1 MNKKCRCRY
10 EIVGAIILA
19 AIFLIEIYPIVFTV
33 HDDILTYAIVRHE
46 DLWKAAK
53 DNLFT
58 GRLPQLWNTLL
69 LGFPMLMQKVWFYK
83 GISYIT
89 LLFDGLIFY
98 RLIERVF
105 GNQAAVLTTAL
116 FWGLA
121 SVTNQ
126 HSLFVSYVLARQI
139 VIGILLLS
147 IYFFIDYYY
156 KSKVRYL
163 WYSSFLYLAA
173 SMLYEAA
180 VPFGLIFLLIALGQ
194 DVSWK
199 KKVLSIVLPGGMVA
213 IWLVLYFGWQAM
225 CPTEYDGGTL
235 YFGNI
240 LGSLWAVFM
249 YSLGSFPVYSLIIVL
264 VKGHVRFRECT
275 FPIMGLVA
283 AGLTSAMWYR
293 ILPRIQW
300 DKRKRRPLVI
310 TGVSIFLPNL
320 ILGFTPKYLEWSQRM
335 IFTYLTTFYS
345 YFFLIAFGVIG
356 SAALYQVCRRKREFL
371 VMTTVAVFLTSLT
384 AGVNNGLWKEE
395 FHYLDDKNKAF
406 DEAVSSAEFLQY
418 ESGTNVYIP
427 DYIGIIGNMEYT
439 QYYSQLYTDKT
450 YEFRNKKEDLDF
462 NQTVIEFR
470 YIPEEKRI
478 EIIELNKTEAY

>member
-10 EIVGAIILA
+10 EIVGVIILA
-19 AIFLIEIYPIVFTV
+19 AIFLIEIYPIVLTV
-33 HDDILTYAIVRHE
+33 HDDILTYTIVRHG
-46 DLWKAAK
+46 DLWKTAR

-69 LGFPMLMQKVWFYK
+69 LGFPMLLQKVWFYK
-83 GISYIT
+83 GISYLT
-89 LLFDGLIFY
+89 LLLNGWIFY
-98 RLIERVF
+98 RLLKRVF
-105 GNQAAVLTTAL
+105 GEQGGVLTTAVY
-116 FWGLA
+116 WGLA
-121 SVTNQ
+121 TVTNL
-126 HSLFVSYVLARQI
+126 HNLFVSYVLARQM

-147 IYFFIDYYY
+147 IYFFLDYYE

-180 VPFGLIFLLIALGQ
+180 VPFGIVFFLIVLGETAA
-194 DVSWK
+194 WK
-199 KKVLSIVLPGGMVA
+199 KKVVSVMLPGGMAVT
-213 IWLVLYFGWQAM
+213 WLAVYFGWQAM
-225 CPTEYDGGTL
+225 YPTAYEGGTL

-240 LGSLWAVFM
+240 PRSLWAAFM
-249 YSLGSFPVYSLIIVL
+249 YSLGSFPLYSLVIGL
-264 VKGHVRFRECT
+264 VKGHVDFRECT
-275 FPIMGLVA
+275 FPIMGLAA
-283 AGLTSAMWYR
+283 AGLTSVMWYR
-293 ILPRIQW
+293 ILPQIQW
-300 DKRKRRPLVI
+300 DKSKRWPLVI

-356 SAALYQVCRRKREFL
+356 SAAFYRVCRRKREFL
-371 VMTTVAVFLTSLT
+371 IVTTAVVFLTSLV
-384 AGVNNGLWKEE
+384 AGFNNSFWKEE
-395 FHYLDDKNKAF
+395 FRYIDDKNKAF